1 MSVDSKMT
9 AIADT
14 IRSYTGKN
22 GKLGLSD
29 MPGAIDEAVAA
40 NGYDAGYGKGYE
52 DGEASGYQNGYA
64 DGNDAGIADGKQAEY
79 DRFWDAFQNYGNRKY
94 YDFGFY
100 YLSGSWNDESY
111 RPKYD
116 IICEGSE
123 AFRQTFMG
131 SLMTSTKV
139 PIRCKNTRIVYTFQ
153 SCLNLKTIPLLV
165 LEGITQINNAFK
177 DCWALE
183 NITIEG
189 EIPLSISFSD
199 STKLTKASIEN
210 IVSVLSSTASGQTL
224 TLSKTAVT
232 KAFGSTTAAEWT
244 ALVGTKSNW
253 TISLV

>member
-1 MSVDSKMT
+1 MS
-9 AIADT
+9 IADKLTT
-14 IRSYTGKN
+14 IAENQQAVYTAGYN
-22 GKLGLSD
+22 QGSSDGGGAAYQIGYETGLS
-29 MPGAIDEAVAA
+29 E
-40 NGYDAGYGKGYE
+40 
-52 DGEASGYQNGYA
+52 GYQNGYA
-64 DGNDAGIADGKQAEY
+64 EGNDAGIADGKQAEY

-100 YLSGSWNDESY
+100 YQSGIWDDESY

-116 IICEGSE
+116 IICEGSD

-165 LEGITQINNAFK
+165 LEGITQINNAFTN
-177 DCWALE
+177 CWALE

-199 STKLTKASIEN
+199 STKLTKTSIVN

-232 KAFGSTTAAEWT
+232 NAFGSTTAAEWT
-244 ALVGTKSNW
+244 SLVGTKSNW
-253 TISLV
+253 TITLV